1 MSVLASIVLTCRRG
15 DIVSYVEADEL
26 VVFDMDSKDI
36 VARLKKP
43 RDLGLLEDLLEEYDP
58 WVVVT
63 AYVDPEIQEA
73 LRDMGFKVEV
83 VKSVKLSEYLNDVFG

>member
-1 MSVLASIVLTCRRG
+1 LASIVLTCRRG

-63 AYVDPEIQEA
+63 AHVDPEIQEA

-83 VKSVKLSEYLNDVFG
+83 VKSVKLSEYINDVFG